1 MVVQWN
7 VILLIIKSRPAI
19 YYIQIVYNKKLLLQH
34 PKINASGITY
44 DEIDKAT
51 LRLNV
56 FYETHVSLRIFEL
69 RLLIKLFLSIRLM
82 SFFRSNLQI
91 FYFLPKLT
99 LSSFYILTLIQKNK

>member
-56 FYETHVSLRIFEL
+56 FYETMTYTSTTESAAVTTETFI
-69 RLLIKLFLSIRLM
+69 
-82 SFFRSNLQI
+82 SNLGGTLGLFI
-91 FYFLPKLT
+91 GISILSFVELVELAVLLLT
-99 LSSFYILTLIQKNK
+99 AIVE